1 MMMKIVL
8 YIHRVIRSIYYSL
21 LSNHKLKCRCIQP
34 VLAIGEG
41 SIYVHP
47 SVILGTVRSPYF
59 TSGYIYID
67 ARTSS
72 SSIHIGEGTVINNNA
87 VIISDQLTISI
98 GKLCLIGLN
107 FNVINSDFHGIE
119 KNTRR
124 GQASVKRK
132 DVTIGDNVF
141 VGNNVSILKGV
152 IVGNNVVIANGSIV
166 TKSIPDN
173 AIVGGNPARI
183 IRYL

>member
-1 MMMKIVL
+1 M
-8 YIHRVIRSIYYSL
+8 
-21 LSNHKLKCRCIQP
+21 
-34 VLAIGEG
+34 
-41 SIYVHP
+41 
-47 SVILGTVRSPYF
+47 
-59 TSGYIYID
+59 
-67 ARTSS
+67 
-72 SSIHIGEGTVINNNA
+72 INNNA

-98 GKLCLIGLN
+98 GKFCLIGLN

-119 KNTRR
+119 KNARR
-124 GQASVKRK
+124 GQESVRRK

>member
-1 MMMKIVL
+1 MKIFLHLHRIIRTL
-8 YIHRVIRSIYYSL
+8 YYRM
-21 LSNHKLKCRCIQP
+21 LSDHKLRCRCIQP

-41 SIYVHP
+41 NICVHP

-67 ARTSS
+67 ARTQS
-72 SSIHIGEGTVINNNA
+72 SSISIDEDTIINNNA
-87 VIISDQLTISI
+87 VIISDQLNISI
-98 GKLCLIGLN
+98 GKMCLIGTN
-107 FNVINSDFHGIE
+107 FNVINSDFHGIN
-119 KNTRR
+119 KNCRR
-124 GQASVKRK
+124 GQTSVKRK
-132 DVTIGDNVF
+132 DVFIGDNVF
-141 VGNNVSILKGV
+141 IGNNVSILKGV
-152 IVGNNVVIANGSIV
+152 RVGDNVVIANGSVV